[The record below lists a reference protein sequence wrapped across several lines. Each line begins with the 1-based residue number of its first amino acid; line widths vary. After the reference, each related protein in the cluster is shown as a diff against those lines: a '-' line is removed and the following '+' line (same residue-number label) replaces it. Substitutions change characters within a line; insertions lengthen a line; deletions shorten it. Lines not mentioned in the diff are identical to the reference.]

1 MNVGDKRKKILQW
14 IVLEKLKKH
23 ISCRMG
29 TFREGVIVFT
39 FSVTSIKLNYGGIF
53 QPAFTCSKLTMEALE
68 QDVKYAQ
75 S

>member
-1 MNVGDKRKKILQW
+1 
-14 IVLEKLKKH
+14 
-23 ISCRMG
+23 MG
-29 TFREGVIVFT
+29 TFREGVMVFT

-68 QDVKYAQ
+68 QEVKYAQ